1 MRPNNQEGKTHMKLR
16 DLCLAIF
23 LCVAYMVL
31 SAVIHGELLK
41 ADFMYCIGVSLGYML
56 GAYQVRAE
64 FRRLEADK
72 ATSATS
78 DEGG

>member
-1 MRPNNQEGKTHMKLR
+1 MGAACAPITKKAKTHMKLR

-31 SAVIHGELLK
+31 SVVIRGELLK
-41 ADFMYCIGVSLGYML
+41 ADFMYCIGVALGYML

-64 FRRLEADK
+64 FRRH
-72 ATSATS
+72 TST
-78 DEGG
+78 EGE